1 MRFDVNNLGDDINK
15 RLAKITEQ
23 VVQSIEDRIITIG
36 NDVYIC
42 DFYSCKAFKM
52 GEEGEDLV

>member
-42 DFYSCKAFKM
+42 DFYS
-52 GEEGEDLV
+52 